1 MFRVKNLGEKV
12 LLSVGIFLMTIG
24 LLGIISGCYEKLS
37 TEEKTDDIELYHH
50 EDNLSQTMYD
60 SVLNFNYQIRVQH
73 PLVVTAQAILET
85 GNFASK
91 VFKEN
96 NNLYGM
102 TLAKSRPTLAIGVR
116 NGYAVYRTWQESA
129 IDYALWQSSFAR
141 NLSEEDYYLILKR
154 LYAEDEEYVNKVK
167 NVLK

>member
-60 SVLNFNYQIRVQH
+60 SVLN
-73 PLVVTAQAILET
+73 L
-85 GNFASK
+85 
-91 VFKEN
+91 
-96 NNLYGM
+96 M
-102 TLAKSRPTLAIGVR
+102 
-116 NGYAVYRTWQESA
+116 
-129 IDYALWQSSFAR
+129 
-141 NLSEEDYYLILKR
+141 YYFFFFSCLL
-154 LYAEDEEYVNKVK
+154 NS
-167 NVLK
+167 

>member
-24 LLGIISGCYEKLS
+24 LLGIISGCYELS

-50 EDNLSQTMYD
+50 KDNLSQTMYD

-85 GNFASK
+85 GNLLVKSSK
-91 VFKEN
+91 RIIISME
-96 NNLYGM
+96 
-102 TLAKSRPTLAIGVR
+102 
-116 NGYAVYRTWQESA
+116 
-129 IDYALWQSSFAR
+129 
-141 NLSEEDYYLILKR
+141 
-154 LYAEDEEYVNKVK
+154 
-167 NVLK
+167 

>member
-24 LLGIISGCYEKLS
+24 LLGIISGCYEKPS

-102 TLAKSRPTLAIGVR
+102 TLAKSRPTLAIGVK

-129 IDYALWQSSFAR
+129 IDYALWQSAFAR

-154 LYAEDEEYVNKVK
+154 LYAEDKEYVNKVK

>member
-12 LLSVGIFLMTIG
+12 LLSVGIFLLTIG
-24 LLGIISGCYEKLS
+24 TLGIIDSCYAKLFPG
-37 TEEKTDDIELYHH
+37 EEKEVTEIHH
-50 EDNLSQTMYD
+50 YEDNLSQTMYD
-60 SVLNFNYQIRVQH
+60 SILNFNYQIRVQH

-85 GNFASK
+85 GNFTSK

-102 TLAKSRPTLAIGVR
+102 TLAKSRPTLAIGVK

-129 IDYALWQSSFAR
+129 IDYALWQSAFAR

-154 LYAEDEEYVNKVK
+154 LYAEDKEYVNKVK

>member
-12 LLSVGIFLMTIG
+12 LLSVGIFLLTIG
-24 LLGIISGCYEKLS
+24 TLGIIDSCYAKLLPGEEEEV
-37 TEEKTDDIELYHH
+37 TEIHH
-50 EDNLSQTMYD
+50 CEDNLSQTMYD
-60 SVLNFNYQIRVQH
+60 SILNFNYQIRVQH

-85 GNFASK
+85 GNFTSK

-154 LYAEDEEYVNKVK
+154 LYAEDKEYVNKVK